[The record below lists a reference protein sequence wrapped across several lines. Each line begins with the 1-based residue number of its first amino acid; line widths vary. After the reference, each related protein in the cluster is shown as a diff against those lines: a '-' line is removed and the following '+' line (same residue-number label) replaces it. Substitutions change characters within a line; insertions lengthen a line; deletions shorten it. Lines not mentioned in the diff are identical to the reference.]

1 MSRRR
6 IFTASSVMLMA
17 CISAWSLEPVKS
29 QVPPSNR
36 MMVNSAKMH
45 IAYSKVSP
53 PSGGVRLLQDIFNR
67 VRSAPQ
73 IALEKQRGK
82 RLAESQQLANADSLT
97 DYSKTIRPKEKGK
110 NLSYVANAPS
120 LYMPASESES
130 FTRGL
135 SGATNG
141 TIGPQ
146 GADANLIAS
155 NSAGA
160 TRFRSGGGG
169 GGSGGSLPSVNMGK
183 WVKQPGDNMYSQPLA
198 AASSGNATRVSNRAQ
213 TKMQQIASNASPAAS
228 LPPQAAPQ
236 SGGYAIDGMTASFAG
251 KYKARPG
258 TSAAGALM
266 APKPIAQ
273 SPAAPPPPLS
283 VSIGKLGRTLNDTNK
298 KMEEVDKLAAEPA
311 PATGAYTEGRQGPL
325 TISMKKKASAA
336 STIAY
341 QTPAA
346 PAFPTSGNSSVRRER
361 KAAQVNDE
369 RAGEIAGQA
378 GQGFSQTGVV
388 NIVPSQQQQIAQ
400 NTNMKTYVQQRSG
413 AWNNANSPGI
423 WEFNKDTGA
432 APQAESTEGD
442 AFQSS
447 FDSLQN
453 GLQSN
458 NKRSDRD
465 LIALLPPNVV
475 TGIPLVRLGSSE
487 QQAASALAQLGT
499 MKVDQVNNWKV
510 WTWSKNGEKSPA
522 LQLFVRH
529 GLLDAMR
536 IFDRSLIGSDFGVTL
551 GDDLSKVK
559 EQFGEPAFMVPEP
572 APGAGQNY
580 IYPISQV
587 GFQIARPAPDQ
598 SPRVVSVLI
607 FHVK

>member
-17 CISAWSLEPVKS
+17 CVSAWSLEPVKS

-120 LYMPASESES
+120 LYMPASESEP

-198 AASSGNATRVSNRAQ
+198 AAGSGNATRVSNRAQ

-273 SPAAPPPPLS
+273 APATPPPPLS

-311 PATGAYTEGRQGPL
+311 PTATYNEARQSPL

-341 QTPAA
+341 QAPGA
-346 PAFPTSGNSSVRRER
+346 PAFTGFGNSSARRER
-361 KAAQVNDE
+361 KATQASDE
-369 RAGEIAGQA
+369 RAGEQA
-378 GQGFSQTGVV
+378 GQGFSQSGVV
-388 NIVPSQQQQIAQ
+388 SIVPTQQQQIAQ

-432 APQAESTEGD
+432 GAGAESTEGD

-453 GLQSN
+453 AAPS
-458 NKRSDRD
+458 NKRADRD

-510 WTWSKNGEKSPA
+510 WTWSKKGEKSPA

>member
-1 MSRRR
+1 MSRQR
-6 IFTASSVMLMA
+6 ILTASSLLLTA
-17 CISAWSLEPVKS
+17 CVSAWSLEPVKS

-36 MMVNSAKMH
+36 MLVNSAKMH
-45 IAYSKVSP
+45 IAYSKVSA

-110 NLSYVANAPS
+110 NLSYLSNAPS
-120 LYMPASESES
+120 LYMPASEGES
-130 FTRGL
+130 LTRGL
-135 SGATNG
+135 SGATNS
-141 TIGPQ
+141 TVGPQ
-146 GADANLIAS
+146 GTDAASTNLLAS
-155 NSAGA
+155 NSANERG
-160 TRFRSGGGG
+160 RFRSASGANAGGGG
-169 GGSGGSLPSVNMGK
+169 LPPTNM
-183 WVKQPGDNMYSQPLA
+183 
-198 AASSGNATRVSNRAQ
+198 SSAIRTNSRAQ
-213 TKMQQIASNASPAAS
+213 TQTKAQLIAAYAPGSNGYLTPQ
-228 LPPQAAPQ
+228 PQATPQ
-236 SGGYAIDGMTASFAG
+236 AGSSSTDGLTASFGG
-251 KYKARPG
+251 KYKARSGAVAG
-258 TSAAGALM
+258 TSM
-266 APKPIAQ
+266 APRQLAPQ
-273 SPAAPPPPLS
+273 PATPPPLS
-283 VSIGKLGRTLNDTNK
+283 VAIGKLGNTLNETNK
-298 KMEEVDKLAAEPA
+298 NMDEADKIAAEPA
-311 PATGAYTEGRQGPL
+311 PVPYSKESRQAPIS
-325 TISMKKKASAA
+325 TISMKKKEASAPA
-336 STIAY
+336 IAY
-341 QTPAA
+341 QPPA
-346 PAFPTSGNSSVRRER
+346 SSFQFAGSTARRDR
-361 KAAQVNDE
+361 KAAQADAE
-369 RAGEIAGQA
+369 LAGQI

-388 NIVPSQQQQIAQ
+388 SIVPSQSQQQQQIAQ
-400 NTNMKTYVQQRSG
+400 NTNNMKTYVQQRPG
-413 AWNNANSPGI
+413 TWNNSNSPGI
-423 WEFNKDTGA
+423 WEPKREASAGVFGDSA
-432 APQAESTEGD
+432 EGD
-442 AFQSS
+442 AFLSS
-447 FDSLQN
+447 FDKMQN
-453 GLQSN
+453 ALPI
-458 NKRSDRD
+458 NKKSDRD

-499 MKVDQVNNWKV
+499 MKANQVNNWKV

-572 APGAGQNY
+572 PPGAGQNY

-598 SPRVVSVLI
+598 PPRVVSVLI